1 MTRLEFP
8 RVNLDAYQGED
19 KIYALQSQLDALSY
33 NLQIVLDSIEDEV
46 NSAAGQ
52 RTVLTE
58 ELVTERH
65 QFISAGEVT
74 VEANN
79 YLDGTYRV
87 TKPGYRPVDLSG
99 YAFSGSGRTWLNL
112 VRMRLDNIKDGSC
125 DVVMSVRNLSG
136 NDWAG
141 DAYAYILWAKI

>member
-1 MTRLEFP
+1 MIRMEYP
-8 RVNLDAYQGED
+8 KANLNNLSDRD
-19 KIYALQSQLDALSY
+19 MILALKRQVDILTD
-33 NLQIVLDSIEDEV
+33 NLQIVLNSIEEDFTSQDEQKT
-46 NSAAGQ
+46 A
-52 RTVLTE
+52 LIE
-58 ELVTERH
+58 ELARERH
-65 QFISAGEVT
+65 QIISAGEVT

-112 VRMRLDNIKDGSC
+112 VRMRLDNIEDGSC

>member
-8 RVNLDAYQGED
+8 RANLDAYQGED

-46 NSAAGQ
+46 NTQAGQ
-52 RTVLTE
+52 RTALTE

-87 TKPGYRPVDLSG
+87 TKLGYYPVGIVG
-99 YAFSGSGRTWLNL
+99 YAFSGSSRTWLNV
-112 VRMRLDNIKDGSC
+112 VRMRLDNIENGSC
-125 DVVMSVRNLSG
+125 DVVMSVRNMSR